1 MCELSVYM
9 VDGEQEDLL
18 MDGVVHILVLDDEI
32 IMEGILGESKR
43 AKGRL
48 VEVDITRTRAML
60 KPA

>member
-1 MCELSVYM
+1 M
-9 VDGEQEDLL
+9 VDGEQEELL
-18 MDGVVHILVLDDEI
+18 MDEVVHIFVSGDEI
-32 IMEGILGESKR
+32 IMEGIFGESKK

>member
-9 VDGEQEDLL
+9 VDGEQEELL
-18 MDGVVHILVLDDEI
+18 MDEVVHIFVSGDEI
-32 IMEGILGESKR
+32 IMEGIFGESKK